1 MYRATLLSGG
11 MENWYCSFPSKGIL
25 RIYFSSFLRK
35 SRRGLSSTRDN
46 SFLESSI
53 LSFNARMA
61 LSPAFRLLAGI
72 LPFHPRQGRV
82 KLYLFKLF
90 FQL

>member
-46 SFLESSI
+46 SLLESSI
-53 LSFNARMA
+53 LSFKARMA
-61 LSPAFRLLAGI
+61 LSPPSACLLAYCRSS
-72 LPFHPRQGRV
+72 LVREE
-82 KLYLFKLF
+82 
-90 FQL
+90 